1 MFERG
6 GIVQHARDAELLLSA
21 GILKLPVEEAP
32 IAVIDFE
39 TTGLSA
45 GYDRVVEVSIVRVE
59 PGGGR
64 RTLVF
69 DSLVNPRRRVSA
81 TEIHGITDA
90 MVTDAPEFKDVWPAV
105 RFALAGC
112 VVTAYNAYFDMRF
125 LEAEAE
131 LAGDSV
137 APPYFCMMYMRSL
150 IGVGS
155 RCRLDAACQEHGIR
169 LHDAHRS
176 ARDAMATAELLPVYM
191 SAMRTAGLRTFEDLS
206 QAGSHK
212 YLQSFRFSPL
222 TAATQAKRKEPY
234 PRERAQVRKPGVSS
248 FLSRLSSR

>member
-1 MFERG
+1 M
-6 GIVQHARDAELLLSA
+6 ST
-21 GILKLPVEEAP
+21 GILKHSIAELPL
-32 IAVIDFE
+32 AVIDFE

-45 GYDRVVEVSIVRVE
+45 GHDRVVEVSIVRVE
-59 PGGGR
+59 PGGGK

-69 DSLVNPRRRVSA
+69 DSLINPRRRVSA
-81 TEIHGITDA
+81 TEIHGITDS
-90 MVTDAPEFKDVWPAV
+90 MVKDAPEFKDVWPAV
-105 RFALAGC
+105 RSALAGC

-137 APPYFCMMYMRSL
+137 TPPYFCMMYMRSL

-169 LHDAHRS
+169 LQDAHRS

-191 SAMRTAGLRTFEDLS
+191 AAMRSGGLRTFEDLS

-212 YLQSFRFSPL
+212 YLQSFRYNPL
-222 TAATQAKRKEPY
+222 TPATKLKCKEQY
-234 PRERAQVRKPGVSS
+234 PRERVQVRKPSVAS
-248 FLSRLSSR
+248 FLLRVKSL